1 MGYWSGSTH
10 KFSSMNK
17 HGWSYTKTDGS
28 GNYSITDIPVTLEA
42 ENGKTFVPT
51 LVMQQTDGGSW
62 LTGNSREPLY
72 IDDEGK
78 IYNFVDFKDKIEN
91 FTEDDG
97 GKMKTY
103 YDTYKDYPYS
113 LIHAEDPRFEN
124 AEPNRGITSE
134 PKELGSTTVYYYK
147 KSDAA
152 SVFMNTTSQN
162 WFTPENITMLPLIK
176 I

>member
-28 GNYSITDIPVTLEA
+28 GNYSITDIPVTLEV

-51 LVMQQTDGGSW
+51 LVMQQTNKGSW
-62 LTGNSREPLY
+62 LTGNSRGALG
-72 IDDEGK
+72 GK
-78 IYNFVDFKDKIEN
+78 ENFVVFKDEVEN

-97 GKMKTY
+97 AKMNLY
-103 YDTYKDYPYS
+103 YETYKNYPYS

-134 PKELGSTTVYYYK
+134 PKELGSTTVYYHK
-147 KSDAA
+147 KSDAT
-152 SVFMNTTSQN
+152 SVFMNTSSQN